1 MNKVKIA
8 AMSALFLC
16 LSSAAHAADK
26 DGRFSVRGLGGSK
39 CSDLA
44 AAVSQKNVALIQ
56 AYSAWLGGYL
66 TASNRLISQTFD
78 VVPSTSAT
86 DAVGLVSVVC
96 QANPNNLVESATY
109 QALEAMN
116 SIRVRQDSPLVTIQ
130 EAGKSLVIRQEA
142 LLTVQTELT
151 RAGLFKGAADGK
163 ASPALVQAVRAFQK
177 AQKLPES
184 GLPDIDVLIR
194 LKLAPPR
201 K

>member
-1 MNKVKIA
+1 MYSVRIG
-8 AMSALFLC
+8 MTMALLACF
-16 LSSAAHAADK
+16 SPAAHAADK

-44 AAVSQKNVALIQ
+44 AAVSQKNTALIQ
-56 AYSAWLGGYL
+56 AYSTWLGGYL
-66 TASNRLISQTFD
+66 TATNRLISQTFD
-78 VVPSTSAT
+78 VVPSTPAT

-109 QALEAMN
+109 QALGAIN
-116 SIRVRQDSPLVTIQ
+116 SIRIRQDSPLVAVQ
-130 EAGKSLVIRQEA
+130 EGSKSLVIRQEA
-142 LLTVQTELT
+142 LITVQTELA

-194 LKLAPPR
+194 LTLAPPR

>member
-1 MNKVKIA
+1 MNKVKLA
-8 AMSALFLC
+8 VTSALVIC
-16 LSSAAHAADK
+16 LSPAANAADK

-44 AAVSQKNVALIQ
+44 AAVSQKNTALIQ

-96 QANPNNLVESATY
+96 QANPTNLVESATY

-116 SIRVRQDSPLVTIQ
+116 SIRIRQDSPLVTVQ
-130 EAGKSLVIRQEA
+130 EGGKSLVIRQEA
-142 LLTVQTELT
+142 LITVQTELT
-151 RAGLFKGAADGK
+151 RAGLFNGAADGK
-163 ASPALVQAVRAFQK
+163 ASPALAQAVRAFQK